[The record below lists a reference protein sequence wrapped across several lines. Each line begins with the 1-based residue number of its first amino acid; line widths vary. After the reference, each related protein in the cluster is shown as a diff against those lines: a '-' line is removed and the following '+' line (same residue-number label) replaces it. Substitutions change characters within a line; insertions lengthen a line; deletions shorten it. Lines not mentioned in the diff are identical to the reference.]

1 MASVFAELSK
11 IAAHFLKFD
20 NCKTKSSI
28 LSHSWEVKVTEI
40 SGGSIKLDKDLPES
54 IWSELQV
61 NKTKVGFQSR
71 CLVNPGLEN
80 PGYEIAEISSEMQ
93 LYEVYLSGYSK
104 NKIVFNKFVE
114 GAK

>member
-1 MASVFAELSK
+1 
-11 IAAHFLKFD
+11 LKFD

-28 LSHSWEVKVTEI
+28 LSHAWDVKVSEV
-40 SGGSIKLDKDLPES
+40 SGCSIKLDKDLPEA

-61 NKTKVGFQSR
+61 NKTKLGFYTR

-80 PGYEIAEISSEMQ
+80 PGYENALINTEMQ
-93 LYEVYLSGYSK
+93 LYEVYMAGFSK